1 MDSTTPCS
9 GWDIGIILL
18 FVIIRSSFMRIFRI
32 SFHNQGKVYQLHAE
46 QISQGELYGF
56 IEISG
61 LLFNEHTSVVI
72 DPAEERLKDEFSGTS
87 RILVPMHAVIR
98 IDEVEK
104 RGQNMIFDVGDTGNV
119 TPFPNFGP
127 DTRK

>member
-1 MDSTTPCS
+1 
-9 GWDIGIILL
+9 
-18 FVIIRSSFMRIFRI
+18 MRIFRI

-46 QISQGELYGF
+46 QVGQGELYGF
-56 IEISG
+56 VEITG

-104 RGQNMIFDVGDTGNV
+104 RGQNMIFDVGDTSNI
-119 TPFPNFGP
+119 TTFPGFGP
-127 DTRK
+127 DKKK